1 MIKHKAGYQVT
12 NYSFHFREEIDSNRL
27 GSPPMEDLLKH
38 LQPKYWF
45 AAHLHCKFAALVNH
59 DDEKTTKFLALD
71 KCLPNRRFLQL
82 LDIETDNTDALKME
96 YDLEWLTIL
105 KSTNHLLSVKHSN
118 NFMPGPNGQERFEF
132 IPSQE
137 ELEET
142 KKKFKDGL
150 KIPENFSATV
160 EPFNPDNSFDQSQ
173 EQPKAIINPQTSQFC
188 KLLGID
194 DPLVLAMSQSGLE
207 LNYSDSNLDVS
218 GTSEANTTFNTSIA
232 SDTDFCSPLKRKS
245 LSLPEPV
252 CEETE
257 GDEKADTTPD
267 VVILEEII
275 HTPEYKDSP
284 PAPKFK
290 RRNADIYQNT
300 DE

>member
-1 MIKHKAGYQVT
+1 MLSNRLFI
-12 NYSFHFREEIDSNRL
+12 FREEIDSNRL
-27 GSPPMEDLLKH
+27 GSPPLEDLLK
-38 LQPKYWF
+38 LLKPKYWF
-45 AAHLHCKFAALVNH
+45 AAHLHCKFAALVTH

-82 LDIETDNTDALKME
+82 LDIETESTDSLKIE
-96 YDLEWLTIL
+96 YDLEWLAIL
-105 KSTNHLLSVKHSN
+105 NSTNHLLSVKHSN
-118 NFMPGPNGQERFEF
+118 NFLPGPNGKERFEF
-132 IPSQE
+132 TPEEE
-137 ELEET
+137 ELEGV

-150 KIPENFSATV
+150 KIPENFVAIV
-160 EPFNPDNSFDQSQ
+160 DAYNPDNSFDRSQ
-173 EQPKAIINPQTSQFC
+173 EQPKSMINPQTTQFC
-188 KLLGID
+188 EILGID

-218 GTSEANTTFNTSIA
+218 GTSEANTTFNNSLL
-232 SDTDFCSPLKRKS
+232 SDGDFCSPLKRKS
-245 LSLPEPV
+245 LSLPDPVSAEPLS
-252 CEETE
+252 
-257 GDEKADTTPD
+257 EKDDPVPD

-275 HTPEYKDSP
+275 HTPESKDSP